1 MYTTNRDNPISQE
14 DPLKKKFTGVLE
26 DYQNWKD
33 ERIPGTK
40 KPRA

>member
-1 MYTTNRDNPISQE
+1 MYTTNRNNPISQE
-14 DPLKKKFTGVLE
+14 DPLKKFTGVLE